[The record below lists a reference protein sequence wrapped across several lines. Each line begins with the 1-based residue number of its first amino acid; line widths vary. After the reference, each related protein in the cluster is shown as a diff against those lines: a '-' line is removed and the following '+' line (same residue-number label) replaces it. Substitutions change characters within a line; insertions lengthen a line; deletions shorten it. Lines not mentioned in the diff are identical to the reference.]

1 MQLRQGCIQKQPHV
15 SLTKIS
21 VSNAFFRFALAIAV
35 TGAAAQLPA
44 RAQEQA
50 KSADSFVDSI
60 GIDQFQPD
68 YDASFFDTANA
79 YGFRHVRAAILS
91 FQAVNHAAIASQAY
105 SKYGIKLDAVV
116 NQASSVSDNL
126 SWLKNVNLSA
136 VEAIEGPNEVDGG
149 YGIGNTAAPIYQ
161 SNLYNAVKG
170 DSSLTAIFRLVSHRY
185 STTQWLSLTDCV
197 AYSSG
202 NRCNSISVLNFTV
215 INDYQTASDAN
226 DYANVHLYG
235 FEDSNNPFLP
245 PAQSPYGTNAYGSI
259 GFDISKAESGIAN
272 GAQKPVVFTEAG
284 YFTSAGHSNQISRL
298 DQAKYEPMLL
308 ATNFNRG
315 VKRTYIY
322 SLFDSSEGTDINNQ
336 PAGTAIKN
344 LIATLS
350 DSSWNPNT
358 QTRNISNFTPGQ
370 LDYIIQTS
378 SGNIQHTLLQ
388 KQNGDFYLLLW
399 NEVPV
404 YDVRNGT
411 GDINN
416 TPVSVTLNF
425 STPLTNTA
433 TVYTQNSDGTYS
445 SSNADLSSGSL
456 NVNVPDSVML
466 VRLSPA
472 AAATMPLDRSS
483 WTATASSNAGS
494 GQMPAQAIDGNP
506 STR

>member
-1 MQLRQGCIQKQPHV
+1 MLSINFGANSMQLRQGCIQKQPHV

-170 DSSLTAIFRLVSHRY
+170 DSSL
-185 STTQWLSLTDCV
+185 
-197 AYSSG
+197 
-202 NRCNSISVLNFTV
+202 NSISVLNFTV